1 PHEQLGLGVN
11 DTAIIRN
18 AGGAVAEVLT
28 TILACQK
35 FGVRHFMV
43 IKHTDCG
50 GFRLQGREIMEHYK
64 AKAKSNPALSAK
76 TVEEVTSEIKVFGYG
91 NTPFEEVVLN
101 DVEFLRKNPLIY
113 EDTVVSGWV
122 FDDETGKVWIFFFD
136 ELFNALFE
144 KRRLIFRTDSPSC
157 LKLVDNC
164 AVQ

>member
-1 PHEQLGLGVN
+1 MDSRIYPHEQLGLGVN

-43 IKHTDCG
+43 LKHTDCG

-64 AKAKSNPALSAK
+64 AHAKSNLALSVKA
-76 TVEEVTSEIKVFGYG
+76 VEEVTSEIREFGYG
-91 NTPFEEVVLN
+91 KTPIEEVVLN

-122 FDDETGKVWIFFFD
+122 FDDETGKIRQV
-136 ELFNALFE
+136 
-144 KRRLIFRTDSPSC
+144 
-157 LKLVDNC
+157 V
-164 AVQ
+164 